1 MYFDKNHDIR
11 YFRSDIDTI
20 SNLAHVKFDF
30 FKSKQI
36 INEEKFHGEV
46 FLPNSK
52 PGYYLEQLL
61 PNNIPDIPICDEKD
75 SIYVNNNCTKC
86 INLNKA
92 DSNLVKD
99 RECLLYDEEG
109 YCSLCGSGKNLF
121 NRTCIEY
128 CPYNYM
134 EYFKIC
140 YPCKKECDL
149 NNVYMLIDC
158 ESCKKNNSIKHI
170 QYSTFESNLDNS
182 QVSLNQISD
191 ENRDNFF
198 IEIFMFIPEVYS
210 ILDFKEYLLFSLSPF
225 QITMNNSL
233 ALFKYIKTQKYDKDP
248 LVLAVKSLD
257 FKRWNYIVF
266 EQNANQGKINIYL
279 NTFIIQTYNL
289 TTNIKN
295 SLDVQDLLV
304 NYNYGLSYYKFL
316 RIWGKNTNID
326 VLNFYWNYNL

>member
-1 MYFDKNHDIR
+1 
-11 YFRSDIDTI
+11 
-20 SNLAHVKFDF
+20 
-30 FKSKQI
+30 
-36 INEEKFHGEV
+36 
-46 FLPNSK
+46 
-52 PGYYLEQLL
+52 
-61 PNNIPDIPICDEKD
+61 
-75 SIYVNNNCTKC
+75 
-86 INLNKA
+86 
-92 DSNLVKD
+92 
-99 RECLLYDEEG
+99 
-109 YCSLCGSGKNLF
+109 
-121 NRTCIEY
+121 
-128 CPYNYM
+128 
-134 EYFKIC
+134 
-140 YPCKKECDL
+140 
-149 NNVYMLIDC
+149 MLIDC

-233 ALFKYIKTQKYDKDP
+233 ALFKYINTQKYDKDP